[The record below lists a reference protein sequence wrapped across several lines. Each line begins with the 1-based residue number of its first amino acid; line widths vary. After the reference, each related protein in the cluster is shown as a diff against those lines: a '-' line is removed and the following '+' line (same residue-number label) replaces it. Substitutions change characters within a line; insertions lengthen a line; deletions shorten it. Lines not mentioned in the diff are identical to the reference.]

1 MRQRAAHP
9 FSMAWKKYFHT
20 VEKSVQSCSI
30 VWKNR
35 AKCFHCVENPPKVY
49 PACAGFFHC
58 VEKSRKVCRC
68 ARYGSLARPA
78 APGAIELAFAHRPSG
93 LGSALAYFPLRGKI
107 SPHFSTLWKKDFHTV
122 EKCEARP

>member
-35 AKCFHCVENPPKVY
+35 QN
-49 PACAGFFHC
+49 FFHC
-58 VEKSRKVCRC
+58 VEKSPK
-68 ARYGSLARPA
+68 L
-78 APGAIELAFAHRPSG
+78 
-93 LGSALAYFPLRGKI
+93 FPLRGKI